1 MWSWFNNHKYSLFQ
15 KRIKIN
21 SRCEGYISVF
31 LNYFFQDKYFSSRFE
46 IKDLVEV
53 FLPFF
58 LTYFRYLNSLN
69 EFARTISSKKFFQFL
84 LIEIRSWKKFQ
95 LTVSW
100 ISWKLTLVKL
110 ISMVKREREREFDCS
125 HVVCWEQQRF
135 DLTTSKYNTGTINCN
150 NNTGEN
156 RESINGGGSMKKRSL
171 FST

>member
-1 MWSWFNNHKYSLFQ
+1 MWSWFNDHKYFLFQ

-46 IKDLVEV
+46 IKDLEV

-110 ISMVKREREREFDCS
+110 ISMVKRERERERVRLFPRCMLGTTTFRFND
-125 HVVCWEQQRF
+125 VKIQYWNDKLQQQ
-135 DLTTSKYNTGTINCN
+135 YG
-150 NNTGEN
+150 GES
-156 RESINGGGSMKKRSL
+156 RIH
-171 FST
+171 